1 MSGTSSDVV
10 WVLSEP
16 ELIAVE
22 CPKPGAPVHACGGTV
37 IAADEDDED
46 EDGDD
51 RRSPKSKPAITD
63 DDDDDDGE
71 KGTEM
76 PLPVEGPVFVAPI
89 GIEAGGGAKVGDT
102 CAWSP
107 DGDSDIVELES
118 EAQSDGEAD
127 DGDESEDDDQDRFAK
142 EDVASVSVVG
152 PLEALFVL

>member
-1 MSGTSSDVV
+1 MSGTSSDVL
-10 WVLSEP
+10 WVLSEL

-22 CPKPGAPVHACGGTV
+22 CPIPGAPVHACGGTV

-51 RRSPKSKPAITD
+51 RRSPKSKPAII
-63 DDDDDDGE
+63 DDDDGE
-71 KGTEM
+71 KGTET
-76 PLPVEGPVFVAPI
+76 PLPVEGPALVAPI

-102 CAWSP
+102 CAWSS

-142 EDVASVSVVG
+142 DDVASVSVVR
-152 PLEALFVL
+152 PLEALSVL